1 MTERTA
7 ASLNAGSNL
16 ASSAARVKVAED
28 LGYDSVWISQLPDA
42 RDSAL
47 VLAAYAQA
55 TSRIGLGTFVLP
67 IYTRHPSSMAQ
78 MALSLDELSG
88 GRFRLGIGVS
98 HKRTVEG
105 MWGMQLQEPVVAM
118 GEYLGIVRSI
128 IATGS
133 ADSQGRYFTAHTFYS
148 GPRREDL
155 PILISAL
162 NPRMLEL
169 CGEHSDG
176 VALWMCAP
184 DYIRDE
190 VVPRVRAGR
199 EKAGKTLDGFEI
211 VAAVPVCLTTDAA
224 AANEIFR
231 TTVARYASLPYYR
244 KMLDRTFAD
253 MSDNPNDSILAE
265 LGGIGDGD
273 AVRDAVQRYR
283 AAGTTLPLVG
293 PFGGH
298 DGAASTAETL
308 RAVIG

>member
-1 MTERTA
+1 MA
-7 ASLNAGSNL
+7 ATLNAGNNL
-16 ASSAARVKVAED
+16 ANSVARVRVAEE
-28 LGYDSVWISQLPDA
+28 LGFDSVWISQLPDA
-42 RDSAL
+42 RDAAL
-47 VLAAYAQA
+47 VLAAYAEA
-55 TSRIGLGTFVLP
+55 TSRLGLGTFILP
-67 IYTRHPSSMAQ
+67 IYTRHPSAMAQ
-78 MALSLDELSG
+78 MALSLDELSA

-105 MWGMQLQEPVVAM
+105 MWGMQLKEPVVAM

-128 IATGS
+128 ITTGS
-133 ADSQGRYFTAHTFYS
+133 VDSQGRYFSAHTNYS

-155 PILISAL
+155 PIVISAL

-169 CGEHSDG
+169 CGERSDG

-199 EKAGKTLDGFEI
+199 EKAGKTMDGFEI
-211 VAAVPVCLTTDAA
+211 VAAVPVCLTTDPTAA
-224 AANEIFR
+224 REVFR

-244 KMLDRTFAD
+244 KMLDKTFAA
-253 MSDNPNDSILAE
+253 MSDNPGDAILAE
-265 LGGIGDGD
+265 LAGIGDET
-273 AVRDAVQRYR
+273 AVKGAVERYR

-298 DGAASTAETL
+298 QGAASTEETL
-308 RAVIG
+308 RAAIG